1 MKDKER
7 DNGGLTDENGTTDK
21 SVVTDSS
28 DKDAK
33 GNRLDKKKLFYL
45 FSTVGLS
52 AFFCA
57 FYYFAIEIS
66 TLSPSLYY
74 FFPIVMFTYMA
85 VLTVLI
91 FVYIIYNRGFSRK
104 GVTAEMLPDE
114 WSEEK
119 KLEFIENGKVRLKRS
134 KWILMLIIAL
144 FFTFIAD
151 TFVMYALP
159 EIQKF
164 FS

>member
-1 MKDKER
+1 MEDKRR
-7 DNGGLTDENGTTDK
+7 DSVANSTDDVVESGKK
-21 SVVTDSS
+21 SNAG
-28 DKDAK
+28 KK
-33 GNRLDKKKLFYL
+33 LDKKKLVRL

-159 EIQKF
+159 EIQKI

>member
-1 MKDKER
+1 
-7 DNGGLTDENGTTDK
+7 
-21 SVVTDSS
+21 
-28 DKDAK
+28 
-33 GNRLDKKKLFYL
+33 
-45 FSTVGLS
+45 
-52 AFFCA
+52 
-57 FYYFAIEIS
+57 
-66 TLSPSLYY
+66 
-74 FFPIVMFTYMA
+74 
-85 VLTVLI
+85 
-91 FVYIIYNRGFSRK
+91 
-104 GVTAEMLPDE
+104 MLPDE

>member
-1 MKDKER
+1 MKDEKK
-7 DNGGLTDENGTTDK
+7 DNGGLTDENGLTEHG
-21 SVVTDSS
+21 SVEGSNRG
-28 DKDAK
+28 DAK
-33 GNRLDKKKLFYL
+33 GKKLDKQKLIYL

-66 TLSPSLYY
+66 TQSAALYY
-74 FFPIVMFTYMA
+74 FFPVVMFTYMA
-85 VLTVLI
+85 ALTILI

-104 GVTAEMLPDE
+104 GVTVEMLPEE

-119 KLEFIENGKVRLKRS
+119 KIEFVENGKLRLKRS
-134 KWILMLIIAL
+134 KWILVFIIAL